1 MKKVSK
7 TEQDIFL
14 QNVHFIYRGLKNS
27 FGCLFISVNLIA
39 VYYGNS
45 TFAERERERE
55 RGYSITNSDKFI
67 KRSKEHR
74 SHNSFSISC
83 QQGENIQKF
92 KILWF
97 YLYIYQSF
105 KPIRLKLS
113 RQDRKNSR
121 FII

>member
-45 TFAERERERE
+45 VFAERERERE
-55 RGYSITNSDKFI
+55 REGILLQIQISLSSVLKSIEAIIHLVSVVNKVKIYKNLRSFGFTYTFI
-67 KRSKEHR
+67 KVL
-74 SHNSFSISC
+74 N
-83 QQGENIQKF
+83 Q
-92 KILWF
+92 
-97 YLYIYQSF
+97 
-105 KPIRLKLS
+105 
-113 RQDRKNSR
+113 
-121 FII
+121 

>member
-55 RGYSITNSDKFI
+55 RERESILLQIQISLSSVLKSIEAIIHLVSVVNKVKVYKNLRSFGFTYTFI
-67 KRSKEHR
+67 KVL
-74 SHNSFSISC
+74 N
-83 QQGENIQKF
+83 Q
-92 KILWF
+92 
-97 YLYIYQSF
+97 
-105 KPIRLKLS
+105 
-113 RQDRKNSR
+113 
-121 FII
+121 

>member
-55 RGYSITNSDKFI
+55 REGILLQIQISLSSVLKSIEAIIHLVSVVNKVKIYKNLRSFGFTYTFI
-67 KRSKEHR
+67 KVL
-74 SHNSFSISC
+74 N
-83 QQGENIQKF
+83 Q
-92 KILWF
+92 
-97 YLYIYQSF
+97 
-105 KPIRLKLS
+105 
-113 RQDRKNSR
+113 
-121 FII
+121 